1 MQEMLY
7 HSVLR
12 VAMAVVATVLVFDSG
27 LFSPVTKQLS
37 LNTQQYLGQ
46 AVGVYAGVEST
57 ELNTITAALTEKEQS
72 LAEREKTIEQREI
85 EVGLATG
92 STRGVDSTFIL
103 SVLLSIILVLII
115 INYILDFR
123 RGRLLTKE
131 LAV

>member
-1 MQEMLY
+1 MQETLY